1 MALILIVL
9 GHKNYLE
16 ILNKMRKKLIRV
28 QQFKFMPKDPSKPM
42 KIIVKAI
49 DDFGKS
55 SPNKTIVIDP
65 DN

>member
-1 MALILIVL
+1 
-9 GHKNYLE
+9 
-16 ILNKMRKKLIRV
+16 
-28 QQFKFMPKDPSKPM
+28 M

-65 DN
+65 DNWSKLIHWYKIH